1 MNELEDDTAQNSHI
15 NGLMYN
21 ADWTHGLDSR
31 TGLSNFAGN
40 DFKAIIQKFSN
51 SCNTRDTI
59 IAL

>member
-1 MNELEDDTAQNSHI
+1 MYSVWVDMV
-15 NGLMYN
+15 GLMYN

-40 DFKAIIQKFSN
+40 DFKAIIQTFSN